1 MGRPPRVGADL
12 AGATHVATVDI
23 GSGACVG
30 PWRFMA
36 GVVAGPK
43 PQPFA
48 HTVAGAGLLLHAVNL
63 ADGQRGLPR
72 TCHRMAL

>member
-1 MGRPPRVGADL
+1 VGADL

-30 PWRFMA
+30 SWRRRGVVA

-48 HTVAGAGLLLHAVNL
+48 HTVAGAELLLHAVNL